1 MATPDQAVIYT
12 DGACSGNPGPAGAG
26 YVIAAPDRQILAED
40 AVAVGHGTNNI
51 AEYTGAIAA
60 LERARELGLRTV
72 IVRSDSELMCKQV
85 WGQYRVKNPGIVKL
99 HVRLRR
105 AMEGFDSV
113 QFEHVP
119 REKNERA
126 DALARQGVEK
136 SRKKAAAE

>member
-1 MATPDQAVIYT
+1 MPV
-12 DGACSGNPGPAGAG
+12 N
-26 YVIAAPDRQILAED
+26 
-40 AVAVGHGTNNI
+40 
-51 AEYTGAIAA
+51 
-60 LERARELGLRTV
+60 RAFE
-72 IVRSDSELMCKQV
+72 IWAQ
-85 WGQYRVKNPGIVKL
+85 
-99 HVRLRR
+99 RLRR